1 VSRELLELHHSRDF
15 PRHGVP
21 SAWFVEN
28 IHRSGASLPPARD
41 AAPFTGDIDMQS
53 LPDIVAIV
61 AIVVIGVAAA
71 LAARADRPLGPD
83 PEPADRDGATPGVPA
98 PGRFGYAAAA

>member
-28 IHRSGASLPPARD
+28 IHRSGASLPPARGT
-41 AAPFTGDIDMQS
+41 APFTGDIDMQS
-53 LPDIVAIV
+53 LPDIVV
-61 AIVVIGVAAA
+61 IVVIGVAAA